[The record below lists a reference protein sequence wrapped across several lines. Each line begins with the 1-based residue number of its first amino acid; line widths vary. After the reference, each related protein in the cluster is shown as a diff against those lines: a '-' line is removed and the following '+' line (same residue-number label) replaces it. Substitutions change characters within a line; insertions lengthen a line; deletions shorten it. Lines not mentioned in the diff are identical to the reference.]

1 MEFEEDIERWQDIV
15 KERSLVHTKSLASL
29 SNARRL
35 VRYYKKR
42 QLYRRIAHMVK
53 SQYTIKQIA
62 FELKVDYH
70 DIMIVSD
77 MAEIFGEKVIRKP
90 KNKNYNEI
98 R

>member
-1 MEFEEDIERWQDIV
+1 M
-15 KERSLVHTKSLASL
+15 
-29 SNARRL
+29 
-35 VRYYKKR
+35 RYYKKR

-77 MAEIFGEKVIRKP
+77 MAKMFGEEVLKKR
-90 KNKNYNEI
+90 
-98 R
+98 RR